1 MVEAYPG
8 DSLKRVQQIQTEILR
23 IVSLV
28 CDEFDLTWFAD
39 GGTCLGAVRHGGFI
53 PWDDDVD
60 IAMPLK
66 DYRTFLKVA
75 PQVLPEEYGVYTP
88 STTDNYPP
96 LFAKVY
102 KKGTRFIGKEMA
114 EAGFDEG
121 IFIDIFAYAR
131 LDSNPKKAEKQVKRA
146 AFWSRMSYL
155 RALPHPIIPK
165 NVPFKKLV
173 GGALAG
179 AHTVVNRTYTAQA
192 IEQNLYK
199 VFAAGDGKGQW
210 TDIFYTLWGTFDEDE
225 LFPPVPAPFGNITIM
240 LPHNADAF
248 LTKMYGDYMQEPPES
263 ERFTKPPFILDF
275 GDGVNVVE
283 QQ

>member
-1 MVEAYPG
+1 MVEAYPD
-8 DSLKRVQQIQTEILR
+8 DSLKRVQEIQTEILR

-60 IAMPLK
+60 IAMPLD
-66 DYRTFLKVA
+66 DYLLFCRVA
-75 PQVLPEEYGVYTP
+75 PQVLPEEYGLYTVADTP
-88 STTDNYPP
+88 NYPP

-121 IFIDIFAYAR
+121 IFIDIFAYAQ
-131 LDSNPKKAEKQVKRA
+131 LDSNEKKAARQVKQA

-155 RALPHPIIPK
+155 RNIAHPIIPK
-165 NVPFKKLV
+165 SVPCKKLV
-173 GGALAG
+173 GAG
-179 AHTVVNRTYTAQA
+179 LVAAHAVTRHLYTPQS
-192 IEQNLYK
+192 IEQHLYQ
-199 VFAAGDGKGQW
+199 VFTAGDGKGKW

-225 LFPPVPAPFGNITIM
+225 LFPVVKAPFETITIN

-248 LTKMYGDYMQEPPES
+248 LTKLYGDYMQEPPES
-263 ERFTKPPFILDF
+263 ERFTKPPLILDF
-275 GDGVNVVE
+275 GDGINVVE
-283 QQ
+283 QR